1 MSARSN
7 LVDVAEGRCKVRVF
21 EAGKGPPLVFLHGT
35 SGLTDD
41 SPFLAALARRWHV
54 FAPLLPGYGDSEG
67 AEDLRDML
75 AVTLHS
81 FDVIDALGLDRPILV
96 GHSMGGMIAAEMAA
110 VAPREV
116 ERLGLIAAA
125 GLWLDEHP
133 VPDLFSKLPHELPA
147 LLFHDPKFG
156 ERVMTAGADFD
167 DPKFLEAFIIRNTRQ
182 LAMAGKLLFPIP
194 DRGLGERLYRIRA
207 KTAVIWGESDRVIP
221 PAHGEAF
228 RQSIAG
234 AELVR
239 VPAAGHMVIV
249 EQPEAIVAALERLW
263 QAPEDRR

>member
-1 MSARSN
+1 
-7 LVDVAEGRCKVRVF
+7 
-21 EAGKGPPLVFLHGT
+21 
-35 SGLTDD
+35 
-41 SPFLAALARRWHV
+41 
-54 FAPLLPGYGDSEG
+54 
-67 AEDLRDML
+67 
-75 AVTLHS
+75 
-81 FDVIDALGLDRPILV
+81 
-96 GHSMGGMIAAEMAA
+96 MGGMIAAEMAA
-110 VAPREV
+110 VAPREI

-147 LLFHDPKFG
+147 LLFHDPEFG
-156 ERVMTAGADFD
+156 ERVLTAGADFD

-228 RQSIAG
+228 RQSIVG
-234 AELVR
+234 AELVC

-249 EQPEAIVAALERLW
+249 ERPEAVVAALARL
-263 QAPEDRR
+263 

>member
-1 MSARSN
+1 VSARSF
-7 LVDVAEGRCKVRVF
+7 LLDVAAGRRKIRVF
-21 EAGKGPPLVFLHGT
+21 EFGEGGPPLVFLHSAG
-35 SGLTDD
+35 GLTEDN
-41 SPFLAALARRWHV
+41 PFLAALARRWHV

-81 FDVIDALGLDRPILV
+81 FDVVDALGLDRPILV

-116 ERLGLIAAA
+116 ERLGLVAPA

-133 VPDLFSKLPHELPA
+133 VPDLFAKLPQELPA
-147 LLFHDPKFG
+147 LLFHDAEFG

-194 DRGLGERLYRIRA
+194 ERGLAERLYRIRA
-207 KTAVIWGESDRVIP
+207 RTLLVWGESDRVIP
-221 PAHGEAF
+221 PAHSEAF
-228 RQSIAG
+228 RQAIVG

-239 VPAAGHMVIV
+239 IPAAGHMVIV
-249 EQPEAIVAALERLW
+249 EQPEAVAAALARLQ
-263 QAPEDRR
+263 QAPET